1 MNINLA
7 NIDFAPGQ
15 GGGGEAVI
23 RTLNVTENGTY
34 SAPSGVDGF
43 SPVNVNVSSGGSVTP
58 EEQAAL
64 DTLVNSSEGALY
76 TKTFERY
83 HQSEVVWPDI
93 INADAASVV
102 FWDDLYII
110 YNGDLYKLNRE
121 SYQFDMINHI
131 EGIWAGAS
139 FFEDKS
145 GRYYCDGRELDLEN
159 GTIGETQ
166 INMPGYYRYGLL
178 QNIFYGEYG
187 VWILSSS
194 VFKFNESS
202 QVFEEMTLNSTFGYG
217 GSSLYSHLF
226 KYDGHILGVYNNLT
240 FEVTEYEDHI
250 DVADV
255 TNVYFNMPTFS
266 TSAYDFKMTKDGDL
280 YYIDGYNVH
289 IYDESLS
296 DWVNSDD
303 VYITSPIYGHY
314 AAVSDNIV
322 FSFYNEKMYCM
333 NLGADFN
340 STSWTKI
347 SNVAVDLTSNQKI
360 SGIKEFTDDVITRR
374 LFVNG
379 INSYENVNINVG
391 NNDVNISGKSVV
403 FVNNQN
409 NETIIKNGTKRI
421 ATVDQT
427 FVNSTF
433 IPYGQDGDNIGHI
446 NGDSE
451 STYNFNTYTN
461 RMFKKYGSDWYEF
474 DGTSTLI
481 PVSFGLDINGNDVF
495 NSPNATI
502 MIIWDGQ
509 NETYNTYM
517 WNDANTRWDLICS
530 SNQISTGYN
539 IWFDG
544 DNFRYANTYK
554 LAETGGVWSW
564 DSDPLVNDIWSYSV
578 RFGYKNGEVYAY
590 DDNDWHLYKYD
601 KVNCTLDQIGFLNA
615 GYKLYSYFDEMFFR
629 MNGNEVYIID
639 LSKVDPQDPDA
650 SVLGDMMF
658 NISSNSYAF
667 VGATDRLWYYNTNNE
682 MCSSYQ
688 KTYETPE
695 VPASNGTYVLKATRV
710 GNQITYEWIP
720 DNI

>member
-23 RTLNVTENGTY
+23 NELNVTANGTY

-58 EEQAAL
+58 AEQAAL
-64 DTLVNSSEGALY
+64 DTLVNSSEGVLY

-83 HQSEVVWPDI
+83 HQGEVIWPDI
-93 INADAASVV
+93 INSDAASLV

-110 YNGDLYKLNRE
+110 YNGYLYKLNRE
-121 SYQFDMINHI
+121 SYQFDVINYI
-131 EGIWAGAS
+131 EGIWAGSS
-139 FFEDKS
+139 FFGDKS

-159 GTIGETQ
+159 GTIGEAQ
-166 INMPGYYRYGLL
+166 IIMPGYYRNGLL

-187 VWILSSS
+187 VWLLSSS
-194 VFKFNESS
+194 VYKFNESS

-217 GSSLYSHLF
+217 GSSLYSNMF
-226 KYDGHILGVYNNLT
+226 KYDGHILGVYNDLT

-255 TNVYFNMPTFS
+255 TNVYFNMPTFG
-266 TSAYDFKMTKDGDL
+266 TSPYSFKMTKDGDL
-280 YYIDGYNVH
+280 YYIDGYTFYR
-289 IYDESLS
+289 YDKSLGN
-296 DWVNSDD
+296 WVNIDNS
-303 VYITSPIYGHY
+303 SMNHPIYGNNS
-314 AAVSDNIV
+314 AVSDNII
-322 FSFYNEKMYCM
+322 FSFYDEKMYCM
-333 NLGADFN
+333 NLDVDFN
-340 STSWTKI
+340 STSWTKT

-360 SGIKEFTDDVITRR
+360 AGNKEFTDGVTAKR
-374 LFVNG
+374 LFVKDIMG
-379 INSYENVNINVG
+379 SESVNINVG
-391 NNDVNISGKSVV
+391 NNDFTILGKSVV

-409 NETIIKNGTKRI
+409 NETIVKNGTKHI

-427 FVNSTF
+427 FVNNTF
-433 IPYGQDGDNIGHI
+433 IPYGQDGDNLGHI
-446 NGDSE
+446 NGDSG

-461 RMFKKYGSDWYEF
+461 RMFKKFGNDWYEF

-495 NSPNATI
+495 NSPNSTI
-502 MIIWDGQ
+502 MIIWDSQ
-509 NETYNTYM
+509 NETYNTYL

-530 SNQISTGYN
+530 SNQISTGTS

-544 DNFRYANTYK
+544 DNFRYTNTYK

-564 DSDPLVNDIWSYSV
+564 DSDPLVNDIWGYQL

-601 KVNCTLDQIGFLNA
+601 KVNCTLDKIGFINV
-615 GYKLYSYFDEMFFR
+615 GSRLYSYFNEMFFR
-629 MNGNEVYIID
+629 MNGPEVYIVD
-639 LSKVDPQDPDA
+639 LSKVDPQDPDVW
-650 SVLGDMMF
+650 VLGDFMF
-658 NISSNSYAF
+658 NISNNSDAF
-667 VGATDRLWYYNTNNE
+667 IGATDRLWYYNSDNQ

-688 KTYETPE
+688 NIYETPE
-695 VPASNGTYVLKATRV
+695 VPASNGTYTLKAVRV
-710 GNQITYEWIP
+710 GDQITYSWVL
-720 DNI
+720 DV